1 MDSSLP
7 SSTATVPAIA
17 VPVTP
22 SPAVLPGFRPA
33 KRASAPGQLAA
44 LCGLRLLVHALATAR
59 PGKSRAAA
67 PAREPAAEFDALSF
81 RQARK
86 RPHYR
91 HPYASRPMIDAA
103 TEVAA
108 VLEVPFDPEN
118 PEAVRDLRERLRE
131 RLARGERA
139 FERTGLGVIDALPA
153 ELGASVTSM
162 AALLG
167 LSADEQVCLA
177 FLVLL
182 TTDRELNR
190 AASCLGSE
198 LDDRRADA
206 AIAVATGLAPAAVSA
221 ALSRSGR
228 LCGSQLIKR
237 DRNSLHLPGKYD
249 WPSPD
254 FASALAEPDF
264 SPLRAL
270 RDRVVP
276 ATAAGLPLQAFQHL
290 GPLLDDLKVYLAE
303 MLRQRRRGVNVLLW
317 GVPGVGKTQLVRA
330 LAAALESELY
340 EVSTEDSDGDPI
352 GGPARLQALRLA
364 QEFTGHRPALL
375 VFDEVEDVV
384 GRSPLAALFG
394 GPRSPAIKG
403 WLNRM
408 LETNPTPTFWVT
420 NAVEALDPAYVR
432 RFDLVIE
439 MKSPPQAVRAAQLR
453 ALPLEVSE
461 ATRER
466 LAACAELTPAVVQRA
481 AAVVQTVAAVN
492 PGIDTSRRLELLV
505 SQTLRAQG
513 HRGLASA
520 SVGSAVYDRRYL
532 NADVD
537 PDSLVDGLRR
547 ARAGRLCLYG
557 PPGTGKT
564 AFAHHLAR
572 EIGLPLAVHRA
583 SDLLSP
589 YVGEAEKQIAA
600 AFRDAEQSGSALLI
614 DEVDSF
620 LQDRTRAERNWEVS
634 QVNEFLVQMEN
645 FGGVFVASTNLMT
658 GLDAAALR
666 RFDLKACFSYL
677 KPEQAE
683 ALLAAHLRAAGLAPA
698 TSADVAR
705 LRGLD
710 VLTPGDF
717 AMLER
722 QQRFRPF
729 ADAAQWVDGL
739 AAECARKP
747 GRGRAA
753 IGFGV
758 SAAQA

>member
-1 MDSSLP
+1 MDSSQP
-7 SSTATVPAIA
+7 SPRSTVPSD
-17 VPVTP
+17 PVTVKP
-22 SPAVLPGFRPA
+22 SQAVLPGFGPA
-33 KRASAPGQLAA
+33 KRAPAPDQLPTLWA
-44 LCGLRLLVHALATAR
+44 LRLLEHALATAR
-59 PGKSRAAA
+59 PGGVRVASTEATV
-67 PAREPAAEFDALSF
+67 PGSEGFTF
-81 RQARK
+81 RPGRK
-86 RPHYR
+86 QRSYRP
-91 HPYASRPMIDAA
+91 PYASRPMLDAA

-118 PEAVRDLRERLRE
+118 SAAVRHLRERLRD
-131 RLARGERA
+131 RLARRERA
-139 FERTGLGVIDALPA
+139 FERSGLGVIDALPA
-153 ELGASVTSM
+153 EIGASVTAM
-162 AALLG
+162 TTLLG

-182 TTDRELNR
+182 ATDREVGR
-190 AASCLGSE
+190 AAGCLGGE

-206 AIAVATGLAPAAVSA
+206 AIAAATGLAPRAVST

-249 WPSPD
+249 WPSPE
-254 FASALAEPDF
+254 FVNSVVEPDF

-276 ATAAGLPLQAFQHL
+276 APTGGLTLEDFRHL
-290 GPLLDDLKVYLAE
+290 GPLLDDMKVFLGE
-303 MLRQRRRGVNVLLW
+303 TLRQRRRGVNILLW

-330 LAAALESELY
+330 LAAALKTDLY

-375 VFDEVEDVV
+375 VFDEVEDVI
-384 GRSPLAALFG
+384 GRSPLAALLG

-403 WLNRM
+403 WLNRT

-420 NAVEALDPAYVR
+420 NAVENLDPAYTR
-432 RFDLVIE
+432 RFDFVVE

-453 ALPLEVSE
+453 TLPLDVSE

-466 LAACAELTPAVVQRA
+466 LAACADLTPAVVQRA

-492 PGIDTSRRLELLV
+492 PEIDVSRRLELLV
-505 SQTLRAQG
+505 GQTLRAQG
-513 HRGLASA
+513 HRGLASV
-520 SVGSAVYDRRYL
+520 STTPVVYDRRFL
-532 NADVD
+532 NADMD
-537 PDSLVDGLRR
+537 LEGLVEGLRR

-564 AFAHHLAR
+564 AFAQHLAR
-572 EIGLPLAVHRA
+572 EVGLPLAVHRA

-589 YVGEAEKQIAA
+589 YVGMTEKQIAA

-620 LQDRTRAERNWEVS
+620 LQNRERASRNWEVT
-634 QVNEFLVQMEN
+634 QVNELLVQLEH
-645 FGGVFVASTNLMT
+645 FGGLFIASTNLIN
-658 GLDAAALR
+658 GLDAASLR
-666 RFDLKACFSYL
+666 RFDAKVLFSYL

-683 ALLAAHLRAAGLAPA
+683 ALFAAHLRAASLAPA
-698 TSADVAR
+698 TPAEVAR

-722 QQRFRPF
+722 QQRLRPF
-729 ADAAQWVDGL
+729 VDAAQWIDGL
-739 AAECARKP
+739 AAECSRKP
-747 GRGRAA
+747 GRGRPS
-753 IGFGV
+753 IGFGAP
-758 SAAQA
+758 AA